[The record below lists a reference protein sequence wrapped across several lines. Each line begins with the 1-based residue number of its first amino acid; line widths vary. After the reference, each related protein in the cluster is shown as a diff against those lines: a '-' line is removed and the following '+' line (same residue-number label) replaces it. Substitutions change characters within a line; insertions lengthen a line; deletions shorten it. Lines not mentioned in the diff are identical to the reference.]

1 MPWQTDFNFLNST
14 VNWNIMDTL
23 TAAPNPYDNRDP
35 ATTGGGFGLLPWY
48 LRAAAAPQ
56 AAAPPATD
64 SSASATG

>member
-1 MPWQTDFNFLNST
+1 MPWTTDFNYLNST
-14 VNWNIMDTL
+14 VNWSIMNTL

-56 AAAPPATD
+56 ASAPPAGAGQ
-64 SSASATG
+64 ASATG